1 MSYLDFPK
9 KVEREEKTEAAREP
23 ADLMLESALALA
35 EKDFHVFRCEPN
47 GKRPLGGRGHLDA
60 TTDPETIIRWWTE
73 TPEANIG
80 IACDA
85 SKLVVIDVDTRRG
98 GYKTL
103 EALEAEIGLY
113 PDTVVAR
120 TGCREPGL
128 HLYYRVPEGMEFKGK
143 LGPGIDIKHH
153 GYVVAAPSVH
163 PDGGRYEWITSPLE
177 IDVAKL
183 AARWLE
189 RIVKQGST
197 KASSIQ
203 HRITNRKGA
212 TSAYGSTAVEQEI
225 KAVQNATEG
234 ERNTTLNRAAFALG
248 QLHAG
253 GEVVDV
259 QSRLVEAAVDAG
271 LSESEATGTV
281 ASGWSAGMAEPRTA
295 PENACEDCDED
306 EPASVKARLVEIAC
320 RESELMVDDRNEPY
334 ALLEINGRRQ
344 LVRVWG
350 TDYKGF
356 LADAAYEE
364 CGQVPGSD
372 AISAALNVVEARAR
386 RGQRLVLWNR
396 VARGLDGAIWLD
408 LGDGRAVR
416 VTREGWNVVADPPPL
431 FRHYPHQL
439 PIPEPV
445 HGGNFDEFLA
455 LANISDD
462 EQKVLFKV
470 AAAVDLVPDIG
481 HPMKVF
487 LGLQGSAKTF
497 LAKMYGSVID
507 PSVTP
512 TLCLVDNI
520 DEMVLA
526 IDRHHVVVFDN
537 VSGISQRMSDLLC
550 QVITGGAYEKRRLY
564 TDVDAVLMYVRRPLI
579 MTAINLPRAQA
590 DLQDRSIIFNLDRI
604 DPARRRPEAELLAKL
619 EAARPR
625 ILGALLDMVA
635 GAMREYDS
643 VDVPMLA
650 RMADFTKWGVA
661 VARACG
667 TGEKRFLEALAR
679 NGAQRDVAVIED
691 DAVGAAVK
699 AFAME
704 KAPWNGS
711 PTDFYRELSKISG
724 VNPYSKD
731 WPRRA
736 SDLSR
741 RINILKPAL
750 VAQGIVV
757 SGGRPGGT
765 RGIRIELTRTMA
777 STSVGK
783 DGVHVDTGVPA
794 PGKTE
799 PAHVPPTRVA
809 NSAAKGYNATSKVLD
824 SRHSVPP
831 VSRVPPL
838 FPPRG
843 VGGRRS
849 LAQLLRLKPSRQR
862 TVVDGN

>member
-1 MSYLDFPK
+1 MM
-9 KVEREEKTEAAREP
+9 EA
-23 ADLMLESALALA
+23 ALALA
-35 EKDFHVFRCEPN
+35 AKNLPVFPCEPG
-47 GKRPLGGRGHLDA
+47 GKRPLGGHGHLDA
-60 TTDPETIIRWWTE
+60 TTDIDTIIKLWTDA
-73 TPEANIG
+73 PNANVG
-80 IACDA
+80 IVCDA
-85 SKLVVIDVDTRRG
+85 SGLVVIDVDARSG

-103 EALEAEIGLY
+103 EDLEAELGPC

-153 GYVVAAPSVH
+153 GYVIAAPSVH
-163 PDGGRYEWITSPLE
+163 PDGGRYEWITSPLD
-177 IDVAKL
+177 IDVANL

-189 RIVKQGST
+189 RMTKQGST
-197 KASSIQ
+197 KASSVQ
-203 HRITNRKGA
+203 RRITKRKGA
-212 TSAYGSTAVEQEI
+212 TSAYGSAAVDREI
-225 KAVQNATEG
+225 KLVRNATEG
-234 ERNTTLNRAAFALG
+234 ERNEILNKSAFSLG
-248 QLHAG
+248 QLCAG
-253 GEVVDV
+253 GEVADV
-259 QSRLVEAAVDAG
+259 REELVQAAMVAG
-271 LSESEATGTV
+271 LSEGEARCTV
-281 ASGWSAGMAEPRTA
+281 ESGWSAGMAEPRTA
-295 PENACEDCDED
+295 PEDACEDCDED

-320 RESELMVDDRNEPY
+320 RDSELMVDDRNEPY
-334 ALLEINGRRQ
+334 ALVEINGRRQ

-416 VTREGWNVVADPPPL
+416 VTRDGWAVVADPPPL

-455 LANISDD
+455 LANISDE

-512 TLCLVDNI
+512 TLCLVDNV

-537 VSGISQRMSDLLC
+537 VSSLSQRMSDLWC

-564 TDVDAVLMYVRRPLI
+564 TDSDAVLMYVRRPLI
-579 MTAINLPRAQA
+579 VTAINLPRAQA

-604 DPARRRPEAELLAKL
+604 DPSMRRPEAELLAKL
-619 EAARPR
+619 GAARPR

-711 PTDFYRELSKISG
+711 PTDFYRELSSVPG

-757 SGGRPGGT
+757 SGDRPGGV
-765 RGIRIELTRTMA
+765 RAISVELTKPMA
-777 STSVGK
+777 SPSVGE
-783 DGVHVDTGVPA
+783 DGVLGDTGVPT

-799 PAHVPPTRVA
+799 PAPVPPTRVA
-809 NSAAKGYNATSKVLD
+809 NGAAKGYSATPKVLD
-824 SRHSVPP
+824 SSHPVPP
-831 VSRVPPL
+831 VSPVPPL

-843 VGGRRS
+843 VGGRPS

-862 TVVDGN
+862 RVEDRN